1 MLISGGLF
9 PALMDDEVARSAQN
23 SGPEGRTQNGAAS
36 RRPFVAVLAFRE
48 PRPILRRRLKEG
60 NTRRLR
66 LPLRKNTRAPKA
78 PKVPKP
84 HKFLLVFNRKRGW
97 ELPGGGLNEGESD
110 AEAAGREFL
119 EETGYEASLV
129 ERLVLENGG
138 VVFLARLGKRKGM
151 PRDED
156 IKEIRFIRELPKEG
170 LAFPPDELDRLLRA
184 ARDRGY

>member
-1 MLISGGLF
+1 LISGGLF

-23 SGPEGRTQNGAAS
+23 SGPEGRAQDGAAL

-48 PRPILRRRLKEG
+48 PRPILRRRVKEVKA
-60 NTRRLR
+60 RRPRLSLR
-66 LPLRKNTRAPKA
+66 RKARAPKA

-84 HKFLLVFNRKRGW
+84 RKFLLVFNRKRGW
-97 ELPGGGLNEGESD
+97 ELPGGGLKEGESD

-129 ERLVLENGG
+129 ERLVLDNGG

-156 IKEIRFIRELPKEG
+156 IKEIRFIGELPKEG
-170 LAFPPDELDRLLRA
+170 LAFPQDEYDGLLKK
-184 ARDRGY
+184 AREKGY